1 MTAFKKISSVL
12 QKNSGYAVV
21 LAISIVL
28 FIYFSKDR
36 SIIYGAIT
44 AVSALIGY
52 ACIQALYREYKKESG
67 RKKK

>member
-1 MTAFKKISSVL
+1 MSAFKKISSVL

-28 FIYFSKDR
+28 FIYLSKDR

-44 AVSALIGY
+44 AIGT
-52 ACIQALYREYKKESG
+52 LKLHFPPS
-67 RKKK
+67 